1 LGFHQSFWLTG
12 LLVGIQLSTDFDVAS
27 NVQNT
32 EVIISRNL
40 SKNWGDVQR
49 NSGRQCVLI
58 IKVEPIL
65 LDIH

>member
-1 LGFHQSFWLTG
+1 MEFHQSFWLTG
-12 LLVGIQLSTDFDVAS
+12 LSVEIQLSRDFDVAS

-32 EVIISRNL
+32 EVVFRGNL
-40 SKNWGDVQR
+40 SKKWVDVQR
-49 NSGRQCVLI
+49 NSERQCVSI

>member
-1 LGFHQSFWLTG
+1 LEFHQSFWLTG
-12 LLVGIQLSTDFDVAS
+12 LSVEIQLSRDFDVAS

-32 EVIISRNL
+32 EVVFRGNL
-40 SKNWGDVQR
+40 SKKWVDVQR
-49 NSGRQCVLI
+49 NSGRQCVSI